1 VDRARV
7 ARLLAELE
15 QRDDN
20 AAHALADVEELQHAV
35 DRIRGRAAAVGAFLA
50 ALPAERERRAAAV
63 LAAEQRLAAAEAELA
78 AAELEL
84 AHAREKE
91 RAAAERAAA
100 EAREDARVA
109 SGELA
114 RARDSVAALEADAV
128 EAAAESA
135 ALERQ
140 AAAAA
145 EQLAALPR
153 LAREAAAAPG
163 SGLGAIE
170 PWAARARAALL
181 VLHGTLAAERDAV
194 VREANELGSA
204 VLGESLGATGVP
216 GVRERVERALQSGS
230 P

>member
-1 VDRARV
+1 MTHPAPPLDP
-7 ARLLAELE
+7 RLTE
-15 QRDDN
+15 QRN
-20 AAHALADVEELQHAV
+20 PATAAIDLASPIEIV
-35 DRIRGRAAAVGAFLA
+35 DLMS
-50 ALPAERERRAAAV
+50 
-63 LAAEQRLAAAEAELA
+63 
-78 AAELEL
+78 
-84 AHAREKE
+84 
-91 RAAAERAAA
+91 
-100 EAREDARVA
+100 REDARVA

-181 VLHGTLAAERDAV
+181 VLHGTLATERDAV

-204 VLGESLGATGVP
+204 VLGEPLGATGVP